1 MKAKTDWRSELLP
14 QLTGLPLIPCGAG
27 EKFKAP
33 MDPATGYPATRW
45 QFMAY
50 SPEEIAGM
58 GSKVLCIGT
67 RLGPDA
73 GGIVCF
79 DIDGLSAVHKLIH
92 LGVDPDTST
101 WRVGRTTD
109 RHRYKLFFRVP
120 REQWEHL
127 RGKCEVKAEGNEKV
141 EIFWDSGQCIVAG
154 EHRQSGGEYI
164 WQEGSPQ
171 EIATIPEE
179 WMELWQKAMAK
190 TETRRS
196 HQQVGDWHDSIPCP
210 ICLRPVVDC
219 RISGDGKAALC
230 HRGNRWHPPHL
241 KVDETI
247 ERAGA
252 IWQFKGLRPNHHGQD
267 KASLFV
273 RVESQDALRP
283 QPKKK
288 IGADQALAQM
298 RDELGDAP
306 KLNVRSRGVHCRGR
320 GFSSEEIGNL
330 YLFLSRGKWNWPKQ
344 LAEDTFNT
352 LARDCPFDPVMAYL
366 GNLKADPLPQENWDR
381 LDQWLFGIDDPITAR
396 FMQRYAVAAVQRV
409 FEPGCQQRQVPVLL
423 GPQYIGK
430 TELGRALFSDEW
442 YGDGIRSA
450 MDVDDVTLMAQCWAV
465 EFAEFDGFTRKA
477 SAEKLKAF
485 ISRTTDLV
493 RRKYG
498 KGTERIP
505 RRSVFWG
512 TANKSPLADRTGSTR
527 FVLIELPDKKLP
539 LSRVRLDR
547 DAFWRRALGAYRD
560 GFQSYSTDSELDQI
574 VGRNS
579 GYDMPDPWEEP
590 VGIFLKQRER
600 TPYVTFQ
607 DIYGALDIPAVR
619 QSSDNAKRIQQ
630 IATDCGWVQT
640 RRRVGTSSERVR
652 AFFPDHVDKSTSE

>member
-1 MKAKTDWRSELLP
+1 MGALFRREDPQRELRKKR
-14 QLTGLPLIPCGAG
+14 TVRAG
-27 EKFKAP
+27 E
-33 MDPATGYPATRW
+33 
-45 QFMAY
+45 
-50 SPEEIAGM
+50 
-58 GSKVLCIGT
+58 
-67 RLGPDA
+67 
-73 GGIVCF
+73 
-79 DIDGLSAVHKLIH
+79 
-92 LGVDPDTST
+92 
-101 WRVGRTTD
+101 
-109 RHRYKLFFRVP
+109 
-120 REQWEHL
+120 
-127 RGKCEVKAEGNEKV
+127 
-141 EIFWDSGQCIVAG
+141 
-154 EHRQSGGEYI
+154 
-164 WQEGSPQ
+164 
-171 EIATIPEE
+171 
-179 WMELWQKAMAK
+179 
-190 TETRRS
+190 
-196 HQQVGDWHDSIPCP
+196 
-210 ICLRPVVDC
+210 
-219 RISGDGKAALC
+219 
-230 HRGNRWHPPHL
+230 
-241 KVDETI
+241 
-247 ERAGA
+247 
-252 IWQFKGLRPNHHGQD
+252 
-267 KASLFV
+267 
-273 RVESQDALRP
+273 
-283 QPKKK
+283 
-288 IGADQALAQM
+288 ALALMQK
-298 RDELGDAP
+298 ELGDQP
-306 KLNVRSRGVHCRGR
+306 KLNVRSRGIHCHGR
-320 GFSSEEIGNL
+320 EFSADEVENL
-330 YLFLSRGKWNWPKQ
+330 YLHLSRGQHNWPKR
-344 LAEDTFNT
+344 LTADTFTT
-352 LARDCPFDPVMAYL
+352 LAADAPFDPVQVYL
-366 GNLKADPLPQENWDR
+366 GNLSSDLLPSEQWER

-409 FEPGCQQRQVPVLL
+409 FEQGCQQRQVPVLL

-590 VGIFLKQRER
+590 VGDFLKRRER

-607 DIYGALDIPAVR
+607 EIYEVLDIPPVR

-652 AFFPDHVDKSTSE
+652 AFFPDHVDKSTSG